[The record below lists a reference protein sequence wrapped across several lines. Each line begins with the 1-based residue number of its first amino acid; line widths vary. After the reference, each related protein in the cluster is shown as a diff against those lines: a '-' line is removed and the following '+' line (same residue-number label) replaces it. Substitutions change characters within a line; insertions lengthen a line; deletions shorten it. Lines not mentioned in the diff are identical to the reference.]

1 MKIKFF
7 GGVGLLA
14 VAITCAA
21 CKPEYN
27 PTKITGFTQ
36 GTTFAITIRD
46 DIPEGMDIRQDIDS
60 IFLGIE
66 ASMSLYDPSSLI
78 SRLNR
83 TETDSVDRYIADCIH
98 VADEVSRQTG
108 GLFDITIKP
117 LTSAYGFTGDGAT
130 QQPNVDSLLQFV
142 GYEKIR
148 VENGRLIKEHPGV
161 QLDLNG
167 IAQGYTVDVMA
178 AHFDRLGLKNY
189 IVEMGGEIFS
199 RGLNAHN
206 KAWSVGID
214 RPVDGNMIQ
223 GGDMLLALSL
233 SERGLATSGNYRKFY
248 ENESGRKIV
257 HTVNPETGEPV
268 ISNVL
273 AATVIAPNA
282 TLADVYGTYFM
293 VAGLEQSLIFLK
305 EHPELDALIVWA
317 DDEGNMNTY
326 ITEGLETLAIPE

>member
-1 MKIKFF
+1 MKIKVF
-7 GGVGLLA
+7 GGIGLLA
-14 VAITCAA
+14 IVIACAG

-27 PTKITGFTQ
+27 ATKITGFTQ

-46 DIPEGMDIRQDIDS
+46 DIPEGVDIRRDIDS
-60 IFLGIE
+60 IFLRIE

-83 TETDSVDRYIADCIH
+83 NETDSLDRYIADCIRI
-98 VADEVSRQTG
+98 AEKVSRQTD

-117 LTSAYGFTGDGAT
+117 LTSAYGFTGEGPT
-130 QQPNVDSLLQFV
+130 KQPHVDSLLQLV

-148 VENGRLIKEHPGV
+148 MENNRLIKEHPGV
-161 QLDLNG
+161 QIDLNG

-178 AHFDRLGLKNY
+178 AHFDGLGLKNY

-199 RGLNAHN
+199 RGLNIRN
-206 KAWSVGID
+206 TAWSVGID

-223 GGDMLLALSL
+223 GEDILLVLPL

-248 ENESGRKIV
+248 ENESGRRIV
-257 HTVNPETGEPV
+257 HTVNPKTGEPV
-268 ISNVL
+268 ISRVL
-273 AATVIAPNA
+273 AATVIASDA

-293 VAGLEQSLIFLK
+293 VAGLDQSLAFLK

-317 DDEGNMNTY
+317 DEQGTMNTY

>member
-1 MKIKFF
+1 MKIKLFNAI
-7 GGVGLLA
+7 GLLA
-14 VAITCAA
+14 LTITWAG

-36 GTTFAITIRD
+36 GTTFAVTIRD
-46 DIPEGMDIRQDIDS
+46 DIPEGVDIRRDIDS

-83 TETDSVDRYIADCIH
+83 NETDSVDRYIADCIRMSE
-98 VADEVSRQTG
+98 EVSRQTD

-117 LTSAYGFTGDGAT
+117 LTSAYGFTGEGAT
-130 QQPNVDSLLQFV
+130 QQPNIDSLLQFV

-148 VENGRLIKEHPGV
+148 VENDRLVKEHPGV

-167 IAQGYTVDVMA
+167 IAQGYTVDVVA

-199 RGLNAHN
+199 RGQNVRN

-214 RPVDGNMIQ
+214 RPVDGNMVQ

-248 ENESGRKIV
+248 ENDSGRKIV
-257 HTVNPETGEPV
+257 HTVNPKTGEPV
-268 ISNVL
+268 ISRVL
-273 AATVIAPNA
+273 ATTVIAPDA

-293 VAGLEQSLIFLK
+293 VAGLDRSLAFLK

-326 ITEGLETLAIPE
+326 TTEGLEILALPE